1 MLVLIKKQLKRGRS
15 LDAPCGLLTQIS
27 LSLYVLGLL
36 SGTFNL
42 ENFSLP
48 LIKWWSIMT
57 SKSTTLGSSGSLI

>member
-1 MLVLIKKQLKRGRS
+1 MLVLIKKQLKKGQS
-15 LDAPCGLLTQIS
+15 LDVPSGLLMQIS

-48 LIKWWSIMT
+48 L
-57 SKSTTLGSSGSLI
+57 